1 MDEYVDLLNYEGIYK
16 INRNG
21 DICNKRGL
29 KMKPTQRGD
38 YLTIS
43 LCKNKGYKHLTI
55 HKLLALQFI
64 PNPENHPIIDHINR
78 NSLDNRLENLRWTTY
93 KINNQNASIN
103 KCNTSG
109 HKNISCSLKKGTDR
123 TYWEIKIECNGNI
136 YRKVLNIAKY
146 TLEDAVEWRNNK
158 KLELGLEII

>member
-1 MDEYVDLLNYEGIYK
+1 MDDYIDIVGFEGLYK
-16 INRNG
+16 MNRSG
-21 DICNKRGL
+21 DVCNTRGH
-29 KMKPTQRGD
+29 KMKPIQRGK
-38 YLTIS
+38 YMSIS
-43 LCKNKGYKHLTI
+43 LKKEKYYHLSI
-55 HKLLALQFI
+55 HRLLGINFI
-64 PNPENHPIIDHINR
+64 PNPDNLPIIDHINR

-93 KINNQNASIN
+93 NINNQNASIN

-109 HKNISCSLKKGTDR
+109 EKNISCSLKKGTNR

-136 YRKVLNIAKY
+136 YKKLLNVAKY